1 MFVLFED
8 VPVTLL
14 LQVDHFIVQPVFE
27 KKNAELA
34 RAKRAEGNEAF
45 QKKRYKQARKISFV
59 VVLMKLQSGNEPVQ
73 HGVLQGTRR

>member
-1 MFVLFED
+1 MFDLSLQNIF
-8 VPVTLL
+8 
-14 LQVDHFIVQPVFE
+14 LQVDHFVVQPVFK

-34 RAKRAEGNEAF
+34 RAKRTEGNEAF